1 MGSKDSEEPGEGSIW
16 YMEPETDVEEAEDS
30 SFKAQKRTVY
40 TVNILKAFKPPKNMP
55 QKRR

>member
-30 SFKAQKRTVY
+30 SFKA
-40 TVNILKAFKPPKNMP
+40 
-55 QKRR
+55 